1 MASNYDETISVMRKS
16 LNDAKRNLNKSKQET
31 EYWRKQATHNYAAI
45 KNDVA
50 KFQYMTGLPHPDV
63 FDWILSLIMDKVTLT
78 CKQMTHESHLLLV
91 LMKIRLGVT
100 NKDLAYRFRINY
112 GMVSKIYR
120 SWLVILSKALQPL
133 IVWHSRCVLR
143 QHFPSAFKSYKNCAC
158 IIDCT
163 EIFIERSLN
172 LEARA
177 ISWSNY
183 KHTNTIKYLIGISPA
198 GAVTFLSPGWGGRT
212 SDKQLTIES
221 GVLDFLIFG
230 DSILADKGF
239 LIAGE
244 VAARGAVLAIPS
256 FTRGKSQMPAKDV
269 DQSRKIAHV
278 RIHVERVIGRLKTFK
293 ILNSTIPISQVDL
306 LNDVMIVALVVCN
319 NESVVSK

>member
-1 MASNYDETISVMRKS
+1 MRKS

-112 GMVSKIYR
+112 SMVSKIYR

-198 GAVTFLSPGWGGRT
+198 GAVTSLSHGWGGRI
-212 SDKQLTIES
+212 SDKQLKIES
-221 GVLDFLIFG
+221 GFLDLQTFG
-230 DSILADKGF
+230 DSILPDRGF
-239 LIAGE
+239 LIAE
-244 VAARGAVLAIPS
+244 KVATRGAVLAIPS

-269 DQSRKIAHV
+269 DESRRMAHV
-278 RIHVERVIGRLKTFK
+278 CTHVEMVIGRLKTFK
-293 ILNSTIPISQVDL
+293 I
-306 LNDVMIVALVVCN
+306 
-319 NESVVSK
+319 

>member
-1 MASNYDETISVMRKS
+1 MRKS
-16 LNDAKRNLNKSKQET
+16 LNDAKRKLNKSKQET

-133 IVWHSRCVLR
+133 IVWPSRGALR
-143 QHFPSAFKSYKNCAC
+143 QHLPSAFKSYKNCAC